1 MFSIDPLFLAGV
13 MSVGA
18 GLALGA
24 HPEWLRAHYRRH
36 SPSWFEEDAED
47 DDTGALRRELLR
59 ELLLVAPTGTMMI
72 LLGLLG

>member
-1 MFSIDPLFLAGV
+1 MFSIAPLVLKGVVFL
-13 MSVGA
+13 GA

-36 SPSWFEEDAED
+36 SPSLFEEYAAD